1 MKPTSLYLI
10 PTLALLCSLGT
21 GANTAAAEETKA
33 LALRTPP
40 PEYPE
45 TLRRD
50 GVTGTVVVKIQIGSD
65 GKVSAAEVVKS
76 NQHKLEIFAARAVKK
91 WVFKPATR
99 DGVNVESSLVI
110 PIQFSLES

>member
-10 PTLALLCSLGT
+10 PSLALICFLGAIT
-21 GANTAAAEETKA
+21 NTAQAEETKA

-45 TLRRD
+45 ALRRD
-50 GVTGTVVVKIQIGSD
+50 GVTGTVVVKLLIASD
-65 GKVSAAEVVKS
+65 GKVASAEVVKS
-76 NQHKLEIFAARAVKK
+76 NQNKLEIFAARAVRK

>member
-1 MKPTSLYLI
+1 MKPTSLYRLPSI
-10 PTLALLCSLGT
+10 ALLCLLG
-21 GANTAAAEETKA
+21 AVAHTAMADETKA

-50 GVTGTVVVKIQIGSD
+50 GVTGTVVVKIQIGTD
-65 GKVSAAEVVKS
+65 GKVSNAEVVKS
-76 NQHKLEIFAARAVKK
+76 NQHKLEIFAAKAVRK

-99 DGVNVESSLVI
+99 DGVSVESSLVI